1 MCHNY
6 NIFGTIEVMKRIVF
20 EHIPAWL
27 LLAVFGFIVLHAPIT
42 VFVSTHWPEVALYV
56 KAWKELFIL
65 IAGLLIFA
73 GCIASGYWRKII
85 KDRVLWA
92 AGAFIAVHLGVLV
105 ISDGSWQSI
114 VAGLMIDL
122 RYVAY
127 FVVVYIFIRQFPAYQ
142 SIFLR
147 VGIVGAAIVIGFA
160 LLQLLLPHDFL
171 KYLGYGPETI
181 QPYLTVDKN
190 YDFIRYISTLRGPN
204 PLGAFAAMVVTA
216 VVAFVAMRKVPELQ
230 TNRSKL
236 LFALFAIGGPIALWV
251 SYSRGA
257 ILGAIVSITI
267 ALLVVYWRKVSLR
280 MWLGVVGVLVVGILV
295 VYAIRDTTFFHNV
308 VLHNN
313 PTTGAEI
320 DSNQGHIDS
329 VETGIARTFHE
340 PFGAGIGSTGS
351 ASLFGDDP
359 IIIENQFL
367 FIAHE
372 SGWLGLLLFGIL
384 IGLIFVKLWQ
394 RRSDWRALAVLASG
408 IGMLV
413 IGVFLPV
420 WVDDTVSIVWWG
432 FAAVLL
438 AGERSI
444 KHARTTNKKAKRT
457 T

>member
-1 MCHNY
+1 
-6 NIFGTIEVMKRIVF
+6 MKRIVF
-20 EHIPAWL
+20 EYIPAWL
-27 LLAVFGFIVLHAPIT
+27 LLVVFGFIVIHAPIT
-42 VFVSTHWPEVALYV
+42 VFVSAHWPDVSLYA
-56 KAWKELFIL
+56 KAWKELAIL
-65 IAGLLIFA
+65 LAGLLVA
-73 GCIASGYWRKII
+73 VGCIASGYWRTAV
-85 KDRVLWA
+85 KDKLLWA
-92 AGAFIAVHLGVLV
+92 AGAFIAMHLVVLAV
-105 ISDGSWQSI
+105 SDGTWQSI

-122 RYVAY
+122 RYVVY
-127 FVVVYIFIRQFPAYQ
+127 FVVVYVFVRQFPIYQ
-142 SIFLR
+142 SVFLR
-147 VGIVGAAIVIGFA
+147 VGVTGAAIVIGFT
-160 LLQLLLPHDFL
+160 LVQLLLPHDFL

-204 PLGAFAAMVVTA
+204 PLGAFAAMVIAA
-216 VVAFVAMRKVPELQ
+216 VVAFVAMKKVPEL
-230 TNRSKL
+230 TSNRSKL
-236 LFALFAIGGPIALWV
+236 LFALFALGAPVALWV

-257 ILGAIVSITI
+257 ILGAIVAVTI
-267 ALLVVYWRKVSLR
+267 VLLAVYWHKLSLRVWLGVAGAFVAGLLVVYV
-280 MWLGVVGVLVVGILV
+280 
-295 VYAIRDTTFFHNV
+295 IRDTTFFHNV

-329 VETGIARTFHE
+329 VETGIARTLRE
-340 PFGAGIGSTGS
+340 PLGAGIGSTGS

-359 IIIENQFL
+359 IVIENQFL

-372 SGWLGLLLFGIL
+372 SGWLGLLLFGVL
-384 IGLIFVKLWQ
+384 VGMIFAKLWQ
-394 RRSDWRALAVLASG
+394 RRSDWRALAALASG